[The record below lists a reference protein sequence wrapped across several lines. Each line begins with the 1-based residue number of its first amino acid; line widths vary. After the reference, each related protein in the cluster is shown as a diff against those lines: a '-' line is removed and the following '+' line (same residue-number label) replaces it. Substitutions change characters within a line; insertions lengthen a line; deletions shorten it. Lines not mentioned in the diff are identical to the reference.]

1 MKFHEMPYERV
12 QLPDV
17 THAYEE
23 LIKELQAAK
32 SGEEQ
37 FAVHQRYYEMRGHV
51 MTQMTIANIRHDIDM
66 TDAFYEKEQEYY
78 DEIGPEIQ
86 NLEQKYRKC
95 LYESPYRAYLEEK
108 IGPVAFKNMEI
119 SFRSF
124 DEKLIPL
131 MQEEN
136 RLTNRYNKL
145 IATAKIDWDGE
156 ELNLSLLRPY
166 LTAADRSVRR
176 AAYEKYTSFFESI
189 QNELDEIYDELVKN
203 RTQQAQM
210 LGYSNFVPLGYDRMM
225 RNSYGAEEVKSFR
238 EQIKRDFVPF
248 AERLHEERRARLGV
262 EKLSYIDE
270 GVYYPEGNPAPELS
284 PEEILKAGQ
293 VMYRDMSKETQ
304 EFFDFMLENELFD
317 VLGRKTK
324 RAGGYMTYLP
334 DYHAPFVFANFNGTS
349 GDLDVITHE
358 CGHAFQGYVA
368 GKDPIEEHWDITMET
383 AEIHSMSMEFFAD
396 RYMELFLKE
405 DADRYRRMH
414 LEDAAAFIPYGCMVD
429 EFQHIVYEHP
439 ELTPQERR
447 AEWRKL
453 EQVYKPHLDY
463 EGNTFFENGGFW
475 QKQQHIYN
483 SPFYYIDY
491 VLAQTCAFMYKIRME
506 EDRQAAWES
515 YLRLCQLSAC
525 KFYSDMLHTV
535 GLEVPYEEGCIARMA
550 EKLEEL
556 RKKM

>member
-1 MKFHEMPYERV
+1 M
-12 QLPDV
+12 
-17 THAYEE
+17 
-23 LIKELQAAK
+23 
-32 SGEEQ
+32 G
-37 FAVHQRYYEMRGHV
+37 
-51 MTQMTIANIRHDIDM
+51 
-66 TDAFYEKEQEYY
+66 Y
-78 DEIGPEIQ
+78 DNFVE
-86 NLEQKYRKC
+86 
-95 LYESPYRAYLEEK
+95 
-108 IGPVAFKNMEI
+108 
-119 SFRSF
+119 
-124 DEKLIPL
+124 
-131 MQEEN
+131 
-136 RLTNRYNKL
+136 
-145 IATAKIDWDGE
+145 
-156 ELNLSLLRPY
+156 
-166 LTAADRSVRR
+166 
-176 AAYEKYTSFFESI
+176 
-189 QNELDEIYDELVKN
+189 
-203 RTQQAQM
+203 
-210 LGYSNFVPLGYDRMM
+210 LGYYRMM
-225 RNSYGAEEVKSFR
+225 RNSYGKEEVERFR
-238 EQIKRDFVPF
+238 EQIRTYFVPF
-248 AERLHEERRARLGV
+248 TQKLHEKRRKRLGV

-293 VMYRDMSKETQ
+293 IMYRDMSKETQ

-463 EGNTFFENGGFW
+463 EGNAFFENGGFW

>member
-166 LTAADRSVRR
+166 LTAADRTVRR
-176 AAYEKYTSFFESI
+176 AAYEKYTAFFESI
-189 QNELDEIYDELVKN
+189 QDELDEIYDELVKN

-248 AERLHEERRARLGV
+248 AERLHEERRTRLVV
-262 EKLSYIDE
+262 EKLLYIDE

-293 VMYRDMSKETQ
+293 KMYRDMSKETQ

-405 DADRYRRMH
+405 DVDRYRRMH

-463 EGNTFFENGGFW
+463 EGDPFFSKGGFW
-475 QKQQHIYN
+475 QKQQHIFN
-483 SPFYYIDY
+483 DPFYYIDY
-491 VLAQTCAFMYKIRME
+491 VLAQTCAFMYKVKMME
-506 EDRQAAWES
+506 NYEEAWES
-515 YLRLCQLSAC
+515 YLKLCRLSAG
-525 KFYSDMLHTV
+525 KFYADMLHEV
-535 GLEVPYEEGCIARMA
+535 GLNVPYEEGCIEEMTK
-550 EKLEEL
+550 KLGE
-556 RKKM
+556 MIGV

>member
-1 MKFHEMPYERV
+1 
-12 QLPDV
+12 
-17 THAYEE
+17 
-23 LIKELQAAK
+23 
-32 SGEEQ
+32 
-37 FAVHQRYYEMRGHV
+37 
-51 MTQMTIANIRHDIDM
+51 
-66 TDAFYEKEQEYY
+66 
-78 DEIGPEIQ
+78 
-86 NLEQKYRKC
+86 
-95 LYESPYRAYLEEK
+95 
-108 IGPVAFKNMEI
+108 
-119 SFRSF
+119 
-124 DEKLIPL
+124 
-131 MQEEN
+131 
-136 RLTNRYNKL
+136 
-145 IATAKIDWDGE
+145 
-156 ELNLSLLRPY
+156 
-166 LTAADRSVRR
+166 
-176 AAYEKYTSFFESI
+176 
-189 QNELDEIYDELVKN
+189 
-203 RTQQAQM
+203 
-210 LGYSNFVPLGYDRMM
+210 
-225 RNSYGAEEVKSFR
+225 
-238 EQIKRDFVPF
+238 
-248 AERLHEERRARLGV
+248 
-262 EKLSYIDE
+262 
-270 GVYYPEGNPAPELS
+270 
-284 PEEILKAGQ
+284 
-293 VMYRDMSKETQ
+293 
-304 EFFDFMLENELFD
+304 
-317 VLGRKTK
+317 
-324 RAGGYMTYLP
+324 MTYLP

-463 EGNTFFENGGFW
+463 EGNAFFENGGFW

-525 KFYSDMLHTV
+525 KFYSDMLRTV

>member
-1 MKFHEMPYERV
+1 
-12 QLPDV
+12 
-17 THAYEE
+17 
-23 LIKELQAAK
+23 
-32 SGEEQ
+32 
-37 FAVHQRYYEMRGHV
+37 MRGHV

-166 LTAADRSVRR
+166 LTAADRTVRR
-176 AAYEKYTSFFESI
+176 AAYEKYTAFFESI
-189 QNELDEIYDELVKN
+189 QDELDEIYDELVKN

-270 GVYYPEGNPAPELS
+270 GVYYPGGNPAPELS